1 MSFGKIKRNIAD
13 KHFSDCVRKR
23 SNWHCQR
30 CGKDKSEK
38 PQGLQCSH
46 LIGRGH
52 YGTRYDPECALAL
65 CSACHMYV
73 TSHPVAHIQLWRE
86 FYGSVY
92 GRDSSDAAL
101 NALLQRSAC
110 KERATYA
117 RANTKAIADY
127 YREVAKLLD
136 KEIEEDKGGDQDI
149 YHFDSC
155 RYREKTLGDT

>member
-13 KHFSDCVRKR
+13 KHFSDCVRMR

-38 PQGLQCSH
+38 KQGLQCSH

-52 YGTRYDPECALAL
+52 YGTRYDPECAIAL
-65 CSACHMYV
+65 CAHCHTYV
-73 TSHPVAHIQLWRE
+73 TGHPVAHIQLWRDI
-86 FYGSVY
+86 YGSVY
-92 GRDSSDAAL
+92 GRDSSDVAL

-110 KERATYA
+110 KERAKYA

-127 YREVAKLLD
+127 YREVAKELA
-136 KEIEEDKGGDQDI
+136 KEIEGREGLDETYDF
-149 YHFDSC
+149 HSC